1 MIHSLNVIM
10 LWVIFLLKERP
21 FRLDLLCVCG
31 PVLSSVSFPQL
42 PLQVMKKWTQMHRVA
57 EASFSAPMKRLMLLD
72 SIKNHFPMGHQW
84 QYTQM
89 RRVCLPG
96 LHSQSVLPQ
105 ADHSGGS
112 SSQHSALMCMHL
124 CHIIQPVLQ
133 LTPTWHLNS
142 LTNRVVM
149 PWWHNCC
156 SNWIL
161 YAALIQ
167 TRLETCRLVG

>member
-1 MIHSLNVIM
+1 
-10 LWVIFLLKERP
+10 
-21 FRLDLLCVCG
+21 
-31 PVLSSVSFPQL
+31 
-42 PLQVMKKWTQMHRVA
+42 
-57 EASFSAPMKRLMLLD
+57 
-72 SIKNHFPMGHQW
+72 MGHQW

-89 RRVCLPG
+89 RKVHLLGFAFPECTSSSR
-96 LHSQSVLPQ
+96 
-105 ADHSGGS
+105 GS
-112 SSQHSALMCMHL
+112 SPGDSALMCMHL
-124 CHIIQPVLQ
+124 CHIIQLVLQ

-167 TRLETCRLVG
+167 TRPQTCRLLGEADCCVTQCCFTASTHKGLPGFCLLAELTQGYSAPTEYSSYNNSIYLFLWHIFCLFRLIGTIIFKIPAVQGFCLTTL